1 MAIKFPSSVAT
12 KQTNSQKSEYSPQA
26 TATCDSPGFYCV
38 YTRTSV
44 EMEDAQFYLAAFTL
58 LEDPKSTQ
66 RNFLVPV
73 SLCPRTRAGAKIPG
87 QTPLSWDVPGQNEF
101 IFTYIPGGFVWCDGP
116 FYLVKWPQEKWACDF
131 HDDALPSALVLP
143 APGN

>member
-44 EMEDAQFYLAAFTL
+44 EMEEALTMMGL
-58 LEDPKSTQ
+58 LHTDCLFAT
-66 RNFLVPV
+66 
-73 SLCPRTRAGAKIPG
+73 
-87 QTPLSWDVPGQNEF
+87 
-101 IFTYIPGGFVWCDGP
+101 IF
-116 FYLVKWPQEKWACDF
+116 Q
-131 HDDALPSALVLP
+131 
-143 APGN
+143 